1 MEKRKEQINLKT
13 NLKDVQINIK
23 LRGYI
28 FQNFSEITNTPI
40 QNKQR
45 LTLSTIKKNFQ
56 GNSSFRTE
64 IFEAN
69 FQNISDIEFY
79 PESQMEILQDHQ
91 I

>member
-45 LTLSTIKKNFQ
+45 LTLSTIKNRSQRIPPK
-56 GNSSFRTE
+56 SS
-64 IFEAN
+64 
-69 FQNISDIEFY
+69 ISMVERLIKKSF
-79 PESQMEILQDHQ
+79 IL
-91 I
+91 IITSKTKKSK